1 MGYLV
6 FLALY
11 TAPKRSPLAV
21 PPTLP
26 PLPAHPPLFS
36 RYHAALL
43 RLPQH
48 HWQNERPQP
57 DEKFFFVAG
66 HSSSAGWG
74 NAMQELILNSYLAY
88 KAGRSFV
95 FANYTWTD
103 DDSLYPDIDGKK
115 FVSQIPYS
123 VMIRG
128 PSIGDPFP
136 EGAHAPSAVS
146 REYFERI
153 CPRKMNVSREVVQGG
168 LSEPL
173 NAEAITNAWLA
184 RLVNVHEPCVQTER
198 DSGQLY
204 DFLDR
209 KAMLDIW
216 ASLSRSPILTH
227 FGWSSLVELAFD
239 TNRDFFSSSTVLEP
253 YLSGRPY
260 TTNADRYSMLS
271 GLMAIHVRR
280 RDYAQRCT
288 DLADW
293 GSTYLAMNSFPDLP
307 DQYLPP
313 LYGKGEAGVVR
324 VRELVRPH
332 CYPNVQEIVDR
343 VRSVRESSAA
353 HGISRIY
360 VMSDGDP
367 KFLHE
372 LALALHHDAP
382 WDSIATSRD
391 MVLNVEQRY
400 ISQAVDMLVG
410 QRAQVFIGNGVS
422 FPVGRCRLTL
432 TQG

>member
-1 MGYLV
+1 
-6 FLALY
+6 
-11 TAPKRSPLAV
+11 
-21 PPTLP
+21 
-26 PLPAHPPLFS
+26 
-36 RYHAALL
+36 
-43 RLPQH
+43 
-48 HWQNERPQP
+48 
-57 DEKFFFVAG
+57 
-66 HSSSAGWG
+66 
-74 NAMQELILNSYLAY
+74 MQELILNSYLAY

-103 DDSLYPDIDGKK
+103 DSSLYSDVDGKK
-115 FVSQIPYS
+115 VTSQIPYS

-146 REYFERI
+146 REYFEQI
-153 CPRKMNVSREVVQGG
+153 CPRKMSISREAVQGS

-184 RLVNVHEPCVQTER
+184 RLANVQEPCVQAER

-216 ASLSRSPILTH
+216 SSLSRSPILTH

-239 TNRDFFSSSTVLEP
+239 TNRDFFSSPTVLEP

-260 TTNADRYSMLS
+260 TTNADRYSMIP
-271 GLMAIHVRR
+271 GLMVVHVRR
-280 RDYAQRCT
+280 GDYEQRCT

-307 DQYLPP
+307 DQYSPP
-313 LYGKGEAGVVR
+313 LHGEGLAEVTR
-324 VRELVRPH
+324 VRELVRSH

-343 VRSVRESSAA
+343 VKLVRESPAA
-353 HGISRIY
+353 QGINRIY

-367 KFLHE
+367 TFLHE

-391 MVLNVEQRY
+391 VILNVEQRF

-410 QRAQVFIGNGVS
+410 QRAQVFIGNGFSSVTS
-422 FPVGRCRLTL
+422 NVVTMRLANRFRHDSTRFW
-432 TQG
+432 